1 MGFLSYNLHYYQT
14 ELQKLKA
21 APAAQD
27 SLYHTRQ
34 LLRMLDDLTTE
45 GYTELNKQLENE
57 FSGVSRLRE
66 HLKRNHAAP
75 FSSPETPA
83 GSSCLPYAGQ
93 DIELCAAILQAMHAA
108 ATLPDFASNL
118 FADNLHRFCQWIGYD
133 ERTAYIFSC
142 ATRFCRLFSTP
153 HAAAS
158 TFTRGCSAEAPSRR

>member
-75 FSSPETPA
+75 
-83 GSSCLPYAGQ
+83 L
-93 DIELCAAILQAMHAA
+93 
-108 ATLPDFASNL
+108 
-118 FADNLHRFCQWIGYD
+118 
-133 ERTAYIFSC
+133 
-142 ATRFCRLFSTP
+142 
-153 HAAAS
+153 
-158 TFTRGCSAEAPSRR
+158 